1 MKVCFVTFRS
11 ITFAQ
16 RGQEVLRR
24 GGITATL
31 TRTPRQMA
39 EQGCGYRL
47 SMGENKLTAAT
58 AMLEAADVPYSKIY
72 CPHRAGEEE
81 ESP

>member
-24 GGITATL
+24 GGVSAVL
-31 TRTPRQMA
+31 SRTPRQME

-47 SMGENKLTAAT
+47 GISDDKMTAAT
-58 AMLEAADVPYSKIY
+58 AMLQANGVPYSKVY
-72 CPHRAGEEE
+72 CPDEVGRGAAI
-81 ESP
+81 P

>member
-24 GGITATL
+24 GGVPATL
-31 TRTPRQMA
+31 SRTPRQME

-47 SMGENKLTAAT
+47 GISGDRLATAT
-58 AMLEAADVPYSKIY
+58 AMLQANGVSYSKVY
-72 CPHRAGEEE
+72 CPDGSGKGE
-81 ESP
+81 SAP

>member
-1 MKVCFVTFRS
+1 MKVCYVTFRS

-24 GGITATL
+24 GGISAAL
-31 TRTPRQMA
+31 TRTPRQME

-47 SMGENKLTAAT
+47 GIGGHRRD
-58 AMLEAADVPYSKIY
+58 EAVALLQRAGISYSKIY
-72 CPHRAGEEE
+72 CPEDGDGRDA
-81 ESP
+81 P